1 MLRKFGERLARHL
14 STPRRQA
21 VQVATS
27 APDLLAHTIQPGDVL
42 LVEGNTI
49 FSTAIKYLTQ
59 SNWSHAAL
67 FVGTTIVDGES
78 CPKLIEADIIDGVRS
93 IDLSHYETFHT
104 RICRPV
110 GLNQSEIEAVI
121 RFASNQLGHQYD
133 LTNVLDLARYLV
145 PKPPVPARY
154 RRKLLALGS
163 GDPTQAICSSLVA
176 QAFQSIRYPILPE
189 NVVSKQHNPACV
201 DCYREML
208 HIRHHSLFT
217 PRDFDISPYFS
228 IVKPTLNAEFNFHDL
243 NWSNEYHSVT

>member
-1 MLRKFGERLARHL
+1 MLRKIGERLARHL
-14 STPRRQA
+14 SNPRHQA

-27 APDLLAHTIQPGDVL
+27 APELLARTLRPGDVL

-67 FVGTTIVDGES
+67 YVGTTIDQSNGENL
-78 CPKLIEADIIDGVRS
+78 PKLVEADIIDGVRLT
-93 IDLSHYETFHT
+93 DLSHYGSFHT

-110 GLNQSEIEAVI
+110 GLSQSETDAVI
-121 RFASNQLGHQYD
+121 QFATNKIGHQYD
-133 LTNVLDLARYLV
+133 LTNIIDLARYLV

-189 NVVSKQHNPACV
+189 NVVLQQHSPECV

-228 IVKPTLNAEFNFHDL
+228 IVKPTLTAEFDFHNLD
-243 NWSNEYHSVT
+243 WSND